1 MTKTRISVLLSAVLL
16 AVGCSTVQN
25 KQPSKH
31 KEVTEVAI
39 YRISE
44 SKNSQMDLLL
54 NDFRREVIKLQGY
67 KDYLTLQDKNSPN
80 IYIDIL
86 HWNNIEDALNASE
99 IVKDGNVYKPFTSS
113 IDSLIAYGEFYQ
125 YKSFYKSN
133 KENTMENKITEV
145 VIYQLKSDKI
155 NKYEVIANTTNEFL
169 NKQKGF
175 IGRKI
180 MQDHK
185 DKTIF
190 MDIVEWENI
199 SNAQSAMEASQKEA
213 SLMPFFEATE
223 KVISF
228 SHYSYFK

>member
-1 MTKTRISVLLSAVLL
+1 MTKKVIGVLLSAVLL
-16 AVGCSTVQN
+16 MVNCSTAQN
-25 KQPSKH
+25 KISTKQ
-31 KEVTEVAI
+31 KEVTEIAI
-39 YRISE
+39 YRIAE
-44 SKNSQMDLLL
+44 EKNPQIDFLLT
-54 NDFRREVIKLQGY
+54 DFRNEVSKLKGY

-86 HWNNIEDALNASE
+86 HWENIEDALNASE
-99 IVKDGNVYKPFTSS
+99 IVKDGNIYKPFTSS

-125 YKSFYKSN
+125 YKSFYKSK

-145 VIYQLKSDKI
+145 VIYQLKSDKVEG
-155 NKYEVIANTTNEFL
+155 YETIANATNEFL

-175 IGRKI
+175 ISRKI

-190 MDIVEWENI
+190 MDIVEWKNI
-199 SNAQSAMEASQKEA
+199 SDAQSAMEVSQKEA

-223 KVISF
+223 KVVSF
-228 SHYSYFK
+228 SHYNFFK